1 MSAQIKILKILFT
14 ISVVLLWSLCYGEV
28 KCQKV
33 QVKFC
38 QDLNYYNLTTL
49 PDNITQNQ
57 LSDEIFQIAH
67 HIIHQNENRCRLARA
82 FLCLSYLPLCY
93 QHYGY
98 QNYEVKPCR
107 ELCIKAKSDCDIWN
121 SLPRNPRFN
130 CSLYLQNKKG
140 YICFPPP
147 ITTDSKPISTNTVHN
162 AVTLST
168 KSSTDIVHEASREIC
183 DRCKHYSYDSKS
195 QTCRLRCCGEGL
207 FTSKEKKRMNTYMA
221 LLSALTFSF
230 TLIAIL
236 TAAIRPQRFQYPER
250 ILIFMSICYNIYAL
264 VHLLRVFLRYETV
277 ACGKLDSSNRI
288 LTKMTNSSILS
299 HVPCTVIFIML
310 YYFDLVAS
318 IWLVVLTLLWYL
330 SAKKKWC
337 SEIITGYAVYYHTLS
352 WIIPAV
358 PVAVIILWKK
368 VSADELTGLCYIS
381 SHLATQ
387 KGFYLIGFVILP
399 HSLCLLL
406 ASVFMIVFY
415 VSTRKIKAQLA
426 QNTAAKASMVKLSRF
441 RGRVLTFFI
450 FYWLLASIIIGCYCY
465 EYTQGPYW
473 QPLHRNQ
480 SRFNQFPCE
489 KRQNIHSDVH
499 ISVLAVKLLAQ
510 LLRGIV
516 VSFWIASRKT
526 VNEWEN
532 IFRLICCSHKFI
544 QF

>member
-1 MSAQIKILKILFT
+1 
-14 ISVVLLWSLCYGEV
+14 
-28 KCQKV
+28 
-33 QVKFC
+33 
-38 QDLNYYNLTTL
+38 
-49 PDNITQNQ
+49 
-57 LSDEIFQIAH
+57 
-67 HIIHQNENRCRLARA
+67 
-82 FLCLSYLPLCY
+82 
-93 QHYGY
+93 
-98 QNYEVKPCR
+98 
-107 ELCIKAKSDCDIWN
+107 
-121 SLPRNPRFN
+121 
-130 CSLYLQNKKG
+130 
-140 YICFPPP
+140 
-147 ITTDSKPISTNTVHN
+147 
-162 AVTLST
+162 
-168 KSSTDIVHEASREIC
+168 C